1 MLEQRELKLIKIKAD
16 LESQEYDS
24 AINSLYELL
33 EEKDYCPEAVYL
45 LAQTAFLNGN
55 LDAAENLSQELLL
68 EDPDNQ
74 SYLSFYKKTEN
85 AIREN
90 KLIKALLTSFDDA
103 YQRKEYFNILKYG
116 YQLLKYK
123 SQALRTHRILAE
135 TLFTMG
141 KARLAHNHILK
152 ALEIDLQK

>member
-16 LESQEYDS
+16 LESQRYDS

-33 EEKDYCPEAVYL
+33 EEKNYCPEAVYL

-55 LDAAENLSQELLL
+55 LDAAANLSQELLL

-85 AIREN
+85 AIYEN
-90 KLIKALLTSFDDA
+90 KLTKALLTSFNDA
-103 YQRKEYFNILKYG
+103 YQKKEYFNILKYG
-116 YQLLKYK
+116 YQLF
-123 SQALRTHRILAE
+123 
-135 TLFTMG
+135 LFSC
-141 KARLAHNHILK
+141 
-152 ALEIDLQK
+152 